1 MQGDKS
7 TGRLLADRERC
18 GYNNWAK
25 SQGEE
30 ETNVS
35 ADKTLP
41 ADLNPVNIDLHDS
54 EQVKDYFA
62 CLERNYPQVLEAMRV
77 MGISYQQY
85 LTAMRSLSPH
95 SSFSSN
101 HTEISL

>member
-1 MQGDKS
+1 
-7 TGRLLADRERC
+7 
-18 GYNNWAK
+18 
-25 SQGEE
+25 
-30 ETNVS
+30 VS
-35 ADKTLP
+35 MDHAFLS
-41 ADLNPVNIDLHDS
+41 DLNPADVDLHDAQ
-54 EQVKDYFA
+54 QVKEYFA
-62 CLERNYPQVLEAMRV
+62 SLERNYPQVIEAIKV